1 MRQGTSMEENWL
13 APRTSSL
20 GKKDINLLTQYA
32 WPGNVRELKN
42 VIERSVILS
51 NHKELRLDMAM
62 SDLGDNSKKRSAP
75 LFDVMQH
82 DIMTDEEFEAL
93 HRSNILKALELCN
106 WRVSGVGGAAEILG
120 VRPTTLYDRMKRYEL
135 KRLGSL

>member
-1 MRQGTSMEENWL
+1 
-13 APRTSSL
+13 
-20 GKKDINLLTQYA
+20 
-32 WPGNVRELKN
+32 VRELKN